1 LLTLEEFKNFFEKK
15 GKFPNNS
22 YVSPKVYN
30 EAQLKTKYKTYVKS
44 ENKKQEKFT
53 KDQIDDKWETT
64 KKIVDSRDRRKC
76 QLYRILSITERK
88 VIESE
93 LIGVAKKVD
102 RAHIFGKGSHPNM
115 KYNPANVITLY
126 HIFHQRLDTY
136 RHPLYDTP
144 IDSEERDSIWCRI
157 VGVYNF
163 EQLKKQSIV

>member
-1 LLTLEEFKNFFEKK
+1 LSFEEFKNFFEKK
-15 GKFPNNS
+15 RRFPNNS
-22 YVSPKVYN
+22 YVSPKGYN
-30 EAQLKTKYKTYVKS
+30 ESQLKTKYKTYIKS
-44 ENKKQEKFT
+44 EDKKQEKFT
-53 KDQIDDKWETT
+53 RDQTDDRWNIT
-64 KKIVDSRDRRKC
+64 KQIVDRRDRRKC
-76 QLYRILSITERK
+76 QFYRILSITERK

-102 RAHIFGKGSHPNM
+102 RAHIFGKGPYPNM

-144 IDSEERDSIWCRI
+144 INSEERDSIWCRI
-157 VGVYNF
+157 IGNDNF